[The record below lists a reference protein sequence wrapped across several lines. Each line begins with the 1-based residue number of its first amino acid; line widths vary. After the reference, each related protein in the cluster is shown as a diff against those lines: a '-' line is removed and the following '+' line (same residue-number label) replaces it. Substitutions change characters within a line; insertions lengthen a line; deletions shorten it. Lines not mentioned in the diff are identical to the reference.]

1 MADKTLTA
9 ANSTIVLTIPGLYF
23 PGVTLQG
30 YDVDDVFSSDPVET
44 AETRMGVDGRLSAG
58 FAAVATPVEYVLQAD
73 SPSIQVFEDWDSA
86 QQAAREVIFATG
98 IVRVPSIGKSYVKTR
113 GVLQRL
119 ARLPAAGKLLRPRRF
134 TVVWESVAP
143 ASI

>member
-1 MADKTLTA
+1 MADKTLTT
-9 ANSTIVLTIPGLYF
+9 ANSVILLTIPGLYV
-23 PGVTLQG
+23 PSVTLQG
-30 YDVDDVFSSDPVET
+30 YDVDDVFSTDAVDT

-58 FAAVATPVEYVLQAD
+58 WVPAAVPVEYALQAD
-73 SPSIQVFEDWDSA
+73 SASIQVFEDWDA
-86 QQAAREVIFATG
+86 AEQAAKEKIFAQG
-98 IVRVPSIGKSYVKTR
+98 LVRIPGIGKSFVKTR

-119 ARLPAAGKLLRPRRF
+119 QRMPSAGKVLRARRF